1 MTLLIIA
8 FVTAINPFRTK
19 PVLPPRL
26 DAVAIGAALAFG
38 VALVLAAG
46 ADSLLDWLNTS
57 PEAFRIGAGGVLAV
71 SGVSAMVR
79 PRPEEPSLAGAAAGL
94 VPVAFP
100 LLVTPALAVLAI
112 SYGADRG
119 VGDAAIGTAV
129 ALAGLIAAAVV
140 PRGGDVSRSVWA
152 WLGRMTGAAVVVVAV
167 VLIIDGIKDV

>member
-8 FVTAINPFRTK
+8 FVTAVNPFRTR
-19 PVLPPRL
+19 PVLPSRL
-26 DAVAIGAALAFG
+26 DAVAIGAAVAFV
-38 VALVLAAG
+38 VAVVLAAG
-46 ADSLLDWLNTS
+46 ADSMLDWLSSS

-79 PRPEEPSLAGAAAGL
+79 PRPEEPSLAGAAAGV

-100 LLVTPALAVLAI
+100 LLVTPAWAVLAI

-119 VGDAAIGTAV
+119 VGDVAIGGV
-129 ALAGLIAAAVV
+129 IALAAVIAAAAV
-140 PRGGDVSRSVWA
+140 PLGSNVSRSVWS
-152 WLGRMTGAAVVVVAV
+152 WLGRMTGAALVVVAV